1 MLNIST
7 MKKHIVLDN
16 EKGFA
21 SLVIGLILIVVIALL
36 TVGFAQLTRHEQQQ
50 ALNNLQATQAYYAAE
65 TGINDTV
72 KAIDAGA
79 LTTSSSTC
87 MTLPPPYSGLSA
99 ISANASYTCV
109 MVDMTPTVLAK
120 SLNSGEGYSTIFN
133 TGGVALDH
141 LNINWSNSGATSYSG
156 TNGKFLPTSKWK
168 YPAVIQLSIT
178 PLGGGY
184 GRDQLI
190 NNTFTVLLDPTTSNS
205 KQNITY
211 STAVANQGQV
221 ADANCNGGGGVGCN
235 SNITGL
241 AGTVGPYLVHVVT
254 MYRSTSVLI
263 TGFDTANNPINF
275 TGSQAIVDVTGK
287 AWDVLK
293 RLQVHVPLQNVNSLA
308 KFGLEARDICKRQL
322 VFPNSVAYV
331 SNTGAIAS
339 TTSDPCYP
347 G

>member
-1 MLNIST
+1 MINIST
-7 MKKHIVLDN
+7 MKKRIVLDN
-16 EKGFA
+16 QNGFA

-36 TVGFAQLTRHEQQQ
+36 TVGFARLTRHEQQQ

-72 KAIDAGA
+72 NAIDTGT
-79 LTTSSSTC
+79 LTTSSSSCT
-87 MTLPPPYSGLSA
+87 TLPPPYSGHST

-120 SLNSGEGYSTIFN
+120 SLNAGESYSTIFN
-133 TGGVALDH
+133 TGGTQLNK
-141 LNINWSNSGATSYSG
+141 LNISWSNGGATTFPG
-156 TNGKFLPTSKWK
+156 TKGKFLPTSKWK
-168 YPAVIQLSIT
+168 FPAVIQLSIT

-190 NNTFTVLLDPTTSNS
+190 NNTFTVILDPTSANSN
-205 KQNITY
+205 QTVTY
-211 STAVANQGQV
+211 STAVASQGELT
-221 ADANCNGGGGVGCN
+221 DANCNGGGAGCN
-235 SNITGL
+235 STIDGL
-241 AGTVGPYLVHVVT
+241 AGTTGPYLVHVVT
-254 MYRSTSVLI
+254 MYRSTDVTI
-263 TGFDTANNPINF
+263 TGFDSSNNPINF